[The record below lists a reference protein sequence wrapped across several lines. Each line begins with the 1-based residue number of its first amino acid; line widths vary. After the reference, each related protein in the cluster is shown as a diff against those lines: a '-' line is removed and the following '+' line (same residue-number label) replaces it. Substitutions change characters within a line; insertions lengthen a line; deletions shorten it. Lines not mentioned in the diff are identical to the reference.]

1 MRRMAVKRRT
11 TWAAVATVTAL
22 AMLTAAA
29 MIVDGCACFVPGTS
43 LQPCGTF
50 TPRVTPIPHDPPAEP
65 LTPADAPVTPPETE
79 TPPNWRADT
88 TRDAA
93 RAWYRAAA
101 AGSWIRAGQRVGADS
116 AE

>member
-1 MRRMAVKRRT
+1 MAGPFTDCKVVFTELFTMIRGVRCLRVVESPEAMELRTFSEQEEKEAAKSVKRRT

-50 TPRVTPIPHDPPAEP
+50 TPRVTPIPHDPPADARV
-65 LTPADAPVTPPETE
+65 TPA
-79 TPPNWRADT
+79 
-88 TRDAA
+88 
-93 RAWYRAAA
+93 
-101 AGSWIRAGQRVGADS
+101 
-116 AE
+116 